1 MNKKSLIFIS
11 VFLLMSFTLI
21 YYFFKNEISKKTKK
35 PNVIFIAV
43 DDLRPELNCYGSSNI
58 VSPNIDELA
67 KSSFLYENAVCNYP
81 VCGASRASLLTGL
94 RPNENRFKTY
104 YSRMDEDADEFPS
117 IPEWFKNNG
126 YYSVC
131 NGKISHF
138 NNDSPESWSEPSWRN
153 DNDWRDYQTTK
164 NIKIATINNGH
175 GPAYEFGENLNSNY
189 ADTKMIDK
197 SINDIER
204 LKSNSKPFFL
214 AVGFIKPHLPFNAP
228 KKYWD
233 LYDSTN
239 LKLANNRYKPI
250 DAPNISMHN
259 YAELRKYSNIP
270 NGKQSIPD
278 SIQHELIHGYSACV
292 SYIDAEL
299 GRLIN
304 SLKKNKLFDDAVIVL
319 WGDHGWQLGEHDL
332 WAKHCNY
339 QTSLKVPLLIKYP
352 NQKNGKKINSIV
364 ELLDL
369 YPTLCDLCSLPKPNH
384 LQGKSLCKESSLKKE
399 NVGYSKYQKGETA
412 TTLNFS
418 YTEWINTKPNEES
431 NKMMYDLNNDPQENI
446 NIINN
451 EYTIQKELAIKLD
464 SVRNLN

>member
-1 MNKKSLIFIS
+1 MNKKSPIFIAI
-11 VFLLMSFTLI
+11 FLLMSSTFI
-21 YYFFKNEISKKTKK
+21 YCFFENDSSKKTKK

-43 DDLRPELNCYGSSNI
+43 DDLRPELNCYGINNI
-58 VSPNIDELA
+58 ISPNIDCLA
-67 KSSFLYENAVCNYP
+67 NESFLYENAVCNYP

-138 NNDSPESWSEPSWRN
+138 NNDSPESWSELSWRN

-164 NIKIATINNGH
+164 NIKIATTNNGH

-197 SINDIER
+197 SIKDIER

-270 NGKQSIPD
+270 NGK
-278 SIQHELIHGYSACV
+278 L
-292 SYIDAEL
+292 
-299 GRLIN
+299 
-304 SLKKNKLFDDAVIVL
+304 
-319 WGDHGWQLGEHDL
+319 
-332 WAKHCNY
+332 
-339 QTSLKVPLLIKYP
+339 
-352 NQKNGKKINSIV
+352 
-364 ELLDL
+364 
-369 YPTLCDLCSLPKPNH
+369 
-384 LQGKSLCKESSLKKE
+384 
-399 NVGYSKYQKGETA
+399 
-412 TTLNFS
+412 
-418 YTEWINTKPNEES
+418 
-431 NKMMYDLNNDPQENI
+431 
-446 NIINN
+446 
-451 EYTIQKELAIKLD
+451 
-464 SVRNLN
+464 